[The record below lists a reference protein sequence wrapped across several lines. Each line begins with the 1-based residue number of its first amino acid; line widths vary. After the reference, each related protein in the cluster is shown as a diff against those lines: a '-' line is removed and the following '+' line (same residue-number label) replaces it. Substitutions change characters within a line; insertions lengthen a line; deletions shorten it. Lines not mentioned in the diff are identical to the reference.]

1 MQQLYVAELND
12 NGIEV
17 LHEVSQEELDE
28 LKTSYP
34 NFKAFHRMTELKDI
48 VVENGMDFKEWMQKD
63 NIEKC
68 YFNHI
73 PTEKLVQTSN
83 KLAFNFGASV
93 GTFLYTEEKLLKK
106 YKPGMEIELEKLER
120 SFYDDNIEYRF
131 WVRFRNYVVH
141 YALPYTGLEA
151 DGANGIQ
158 IVCKKKHLLE
168 FEQWNQVRNDIE
180 NMDENVNLP
189 IMVEKMNV
197 LIDALYIHFYTYF
210 AEEIGS
216 ATIKFGEFCKKH
228 GTQTPVIVKAED
240 LWKKEG
246 ICVQPLPRKEL
257 VQALEILK
265 ANPNIKMD
273 FVEI

>member
-1 MQQLYVAELND
+1 MQQLYVAELSD

-48 VVENGMDFKEWMQKD
+48 VIENGMDFKEWMQKD

-106 YKPGMEIELEKLER
+106 YKPGMEIKLEKLER

-131 WVRFRNYVVH
+131 WARFRNYVVH

-168 FEQWNQVRNDIE
+168 YEKWNQVRNDIE

-228 GTQTPVIVKAED
+228 GTQNPVIVKAED
-240 LWKKEG
+240 LRKMKG
-246 ICVQPLPRKEL
+246 ICVLPLPKKEL
-257 VQALEILK
+257 FQALKMLK
-265 ANPNIKMD
+265 ENPNVK
-273 FVEI
+273 V

>member
-1 MQQLYVAELND
+1 MQQLYVAELSD

-63 NIEKC
+63 NIKKC

-73 PTEKLVQTSN
+73 STEKLVQISN
-83 KLAFNFGASV
+83 KRAFNYGTSI
-93 GTFLYTEEKLLKK
+93 GTFLDTEKKLLEK
-106 YKPGMEIELEKLER
+106 YKSGAENELKRLEE
-120 SFYDDNIEYRF
+120 SFYDNNIEYRF

-158 IVCKKKHLLE
+158 IVCKKNHLLE
-168 FEQWNQVRNDIE
+168 FKKWNQVRNDIE
-180 NMDENVNLP
+180 KMDENVNLP

-197 LIDALYIHFYTYF
+197 LIYALYIHFYTYF
-210 AEEIGS
+210 AEEIGN

-240 LWKKEG
+240 LRKKEG

-265 ANPNIKMD
+265 ANPNIKVD

>member
-1 MQQLYVAELND
+1 MAELSD

-48 VVENGMDFKEWMQKD
+48 VIENGMDFKEWMQKD

-106 YKPGMEIELEKLER
+106 YKPGMEIKLEKLER
-120 SFYDDNIEYRF
+120 SFYDGNIEYRF
-131 WVRFRNYVVH
+131 WTRFRNYVVH

-168 FEQWNQVRNDIE
+168 FEKWNQVRNDIE

-197 LIDALYIHFYTYF
+197 MIDALYTHFYTYF
-210 AEEIGS
+210 SEEIGN
-216 ATIKFGEFCKKH
+216 ATIKFGEFCKTH
-228 GTQTPVIVKAED
+228 GTQNPVIVKAED
-240 LWKKEG
+240 LQKLKG
-246 ICVQPLPRKEL
+246 ICVLPLPKKEL
-257 VQALEILK
+257 FQALKMLEE
-265 ANPNIKMD
+265 NPNVKVESIK
-273 FVEI
+273 I

>member
-1 MQQLYVAELND
+1 MLEKYKSGAEN
-12 NGIEV
+12 
-17 LHEVSQEELDE
+17 E
-28 LKTSYP
+28 LK
-34 NFKAFHRMTELKDI
+34 R
-48 VVENGMDFKEWMQKD
+48 
-63 NIEKC
+63 IE
-68 YFNHI
+68 
-73 PTEKLVQTSN
+73 E
-83 KLAFNFGASV
+83 
-93 GTFLYTEEKLLKK
+93 
-106 YKPGMEIELEKLER
+106 
-120 SFYDDNIEYRF
+120 SFYDNNIEYRF

-168 FEQWNQVRNDIE
+168 FEKWNQVRNDIE

>member
-1 MQQLYVAELND
+1 MQQLYVAELSD

-17 LHEVSQEELDE
+17 LHEASQEELEE

-48 VVENGMDFKEWMQKD
+48 VIENGMDFKEWMQKD

-83 KLAFNFGASV
+83 KLAFNFGTSI
-93 GTFLYTEEKLLKK
+93 GTFLDIESNLLKK
-106 YKPGMEIELEKLER
+106 YRPGAEIKLKTLES
-120 SFYDDNIEYRF
+120 SFYYGNIEYRF
-131 WVRFRNYVVH
+131 CTRFRNYVVH

-168 FEQWNQVRNDIE
+168 FEKWNQVRNDIE

-197 LIDALYIHFYTYF
+197 MIDALYTHFYTYF
-210 AEEIGS
+210 SEEIGN

-228 GTQTPVIVKAED
+228 GTQNPVIVKAED
-240 LWKKEG
+240 LQKMKG
-246 ICVQPLPRKEL
+246 ICVLPLPKKEL
-257 VQALEILK
+257 FQALKMLK
-265 ANPNIKMD
+265 ENPNVKVESIK
-273 FVEI
+273 I

>member
-1 MQQLYVAELND
+1 MQQLYVAELSD

-48 VVENGMDFKEWMQKD
+48 VIENGMDFKEWMQKD

-68 YFNHI
+68 YFDHI
-73 PTEKLVQTSN
+73 STEKLVQTSN

-106 YKPGMEIELEKLER
+106 YKPGMEIKLEKLER
-120 SFYDDNIEYRF
+120 SFYDGNIEYRF
-131 WVRFRNYVVH
+131 WTRFRNYVVH

-168 FEQWNQVRNDIE
+168 FEKWNQVRNDIE

-210 AEEIGS
+210 SEEIGN
-216 ATIKFGEFCKKH
+216 ATIKFEEFCKKH
-228 GTQTPVIVKAED
+228 GTQNPVIVKAED
-240 LWKKEG
+240 LRKMKG
-246 ICVQPLPRKEL
+246 ICVLPLPKKEL
-257 VQALEILK
+257 FQALKMLK
-265 ANPNIKMD
+265 ENPNVK
-273 FVEI
+273 VESIRI